1 MLKNKQ
7 IYITIFII
15 IFLSS
20 CFAEKEYI
28 NVQKIQNVEEF
39 TEDAI
44 IYSLPKTTIVI
55 DVEVTKIT
63 QIKGPF
69 SEYTEKLLGS
79 IGNIIKQNDVEWKI
93 SDMNFYSYPQVDS
106 SNIYVINTNSNNFVN
121 CLNLTKEG
129 FIFSVNTDI
138 HEEYNTYNILEKD
151 LSTTNINENLAYGE
165 LSLDKNYKE
174 VFDTIYR
181 TEQTDT
187 SVIRIP
193 IVKKSIVRKSEK
205 EQAEELAEEILILRD
220 DRKALLVGEGD
231 SDYLPDG
238 KSLEIMILGL
248 EELEQ
253 QYLRLFVG
261 KITNQTYHYRFEITP
276 TVDQINSDIDL
287 FRFSSGSGIVTW
299 SNSFG
304 EPVSLKIETQKSI
317 KPIISYNNSKKQN
330 LKKSKKEKLSGLFY
344 RVPEKTTV
352 LVQKDNKTL
361 SKTDIYIAQF
371 GTINSL
377 PVKMFLNENNYG
389 IEFYY
394 DLGSIKKIEKK

>member
-7 IYITIFII
+7 LLITILIV

-20 CFAEKEYI
+20 CFTEKEYI

-39 TEDAI
+39 NTDAI
-44 IYSLPKTTIVI
+44 IYSLPKTTIIV

-63 QIKGPF
+63 QTKGPF
-69 SEYTEKLLGS
+69 SEYTEQLLGS

-93 SDMNFYSYPQVDS
+93 SDIIFYSYPQVDS
-106 SNIYVINTNSNNFVN
+106 SNIYVVNTNSNNFAN

-129 FIFSVNTDI
+129 FIFSVNKDI
-138 HEEYNTYNILEKD
+138 NEEYNTYNILEKD
-151 LSTTNINENLAYGE
+151 LATANINENLAYGE

-231 SDYLPDG
+231 SEYLPDG
-238 KSLEIMILGL
+238 KSLEIMINGL
-248 EELEQ
+248 EQLEQ
-253 QYLRLFVG
+253 QYLRMFVG
-261 KITNQTYHYRFEITP
+261 KITYQTYHYRFEVTP
-276 TVDQINSDIDL
+276 TADELNSDIDL

-304 EPVSLKIETQKSI
+304 EPVTLKIETQKSI
-317 KPIISYNNSKKQN
+317 QPIINYNNYKKEN
-330 LKKSKKEKLSGLFY
+330 LKKTKKEKISGLFY

-377 PVKMFLNENNYG
+377 PAKMFLNENNYG

>member
-15 IFLSS
+15 IFLPS
-20 CFAEKEYI
+20 CFTEKEFI
-28 NVQKIQNVEEF
+28 NVQKIQDVEEF
-39 TEDAI
+39 NENAI
-44 IYSLPKTTIVI
+44 IYSLPKTTIII

-69 SEYTEKLLGS
+69 SEYTEQFLGS
-79 IGNIIKQNDVEWKI
+79 IGNIVKQNDTEWKI
-93 SDMNFYSYPQVDS
+93 SDINFYSYPQIDS
-106 SNIYVINTNSNNFVN
+106 SNIYVINTNSTNFLN
-121 CLNLTKEG
+121 CVSLSKEG
-129 FIFSVNTDI
+129 FLFSINKDI
-138 HEEYNTYNILEKD
+138 NEEYNSYDIQEKD
-151 LSTTNINENLAYGE
+151 LYTANKNDNLAYGE

-193 IVKKSIVRKSEK
+193 VIKKSIVRKSEK

-238 KSLEIMILGL
+238 KALEIMIKGL

-253 QYLRLFVG
+253 QYLRMFVG
-261 KITNQTYHYRFEITP
+261 KTTTQTYHYKFEITP
-276 TVDQINSDIDL
+276 TVDQFNAEIDL

-304 EPVSLKIETQKSI
+304 EPVTAKIQTQKNI
-317 KPIISYNNSKKQN
+317 QPIINYNKYKKEEAGNSKK
-330 LKKSKKEKLSGLFY
+330 KKLAGLFY
-344 RVPEKTTV
+344 RVPEKTTI
-352 LVQKDNKTL
+352 LVQKNNKTL

-377 PVKMFLNENNYG
+377 PTKMFLKENNYG